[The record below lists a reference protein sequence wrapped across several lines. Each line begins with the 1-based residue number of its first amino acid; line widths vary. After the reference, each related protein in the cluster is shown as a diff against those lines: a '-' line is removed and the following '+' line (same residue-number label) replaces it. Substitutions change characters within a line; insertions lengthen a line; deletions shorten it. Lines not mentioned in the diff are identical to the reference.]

1 MKKRLVIITVVF
13 AILLACLI
21 LFACAGIGVAMGN
34 RQMTA
39 IVIPLPEVFK
49 GARTLAP
56 IDIIVDV
63 SLAGKAVLEGES
75 NILDWAVVTD
85 EDGVFTVSYKPA
97 IILSSRPVILRIPY
111 FSGGIL
117 ETSSSGRITMAGS
130 EPLKG
135 DTFNLRVNGNGS
147 IHVQIDANNV
157 NVRSSSG
164 GSITLAGSAE
174 KAFIE
179 LSSLGGFFGF
189 DFVIQSARVQLSSL
203 GSAQVNVTGE
213 LSGSTSSMGV
223 ITYDGN
229 PARIMVKD
237 GISRRR

>member
-1 MKKRLVIITVVF
+1 MKKKHVVITVLF
-13 AILLACLI
+13 TILLACLI
-21 LFACAGIGVAMGN
+21 LFACTGIGVVMGN

-63 SLAGKAVLEGES
+63 SLTDKAILEGES

-85 EDGVFTVSYKPA
+85 EDGVLTVNYKPV
-97 IILSSRPVILRIPY
+97 IILSSHPVILRIPY
-111 FSGGIL
+111 FSGGML

-130 EPLKG
+130 EPLEG

-147 IHVQIDANNV
+147 IHVEIDAKNV
-157 NVRSSSG
+157 NVRSSSI

-174 KAFIE
+174 KALVE

-189 DFVIQSARVQLSSL
+189 DFVTQNARVQLSSL

-229 PARIMVKD
+229 PARIMVRD
-237 GISRRR
+237 GIPRRR